1 MSDLNLPYSMAL
13 RSISLSPPGTS
24 IVYESI
30 YLIGAFLFH
39 PWYINCLWK
48 YIFNSSLSNNFP
60 SCFSLWKE
68 TSGYSSTVHLW
79 GHITSPW

>member
-1 MSDLNLPYSMAL
+1 MSDLNRPYSMTL

-39 PWYINCLWK
+39 PLVHQLFMKVYI
-48 YIFNSSLSNNFP
+48 
-60 SCFSLWKE
+60 
-68 TSGYSSTVHLW
+68 
-79 GHITSPW
+79 